1 MANIIY
7 LAEDE
12 QLTFPLVYDDSGL
25 VAIGGNLSPE
35 SLINAYSK
43 GVFPW
48 YNDDEIIQWWSPEPR
63 CVLYPTH
70 INISKSMRS
79 VLRSPFFQFKVN
91 ENFEAIIESCS
102 STKRIDQDGTWI
114 HDEMKKAYTDL
125 HSLGIAMSAETY
137 FKGELVGGLYGLKM
151 GNVFFG
157 ESMFSKISNASKY
170 ALIKFAEYLH
180 ESGVGI
186 IDCQLETPHLISL
199 GAQLITREKFL
210 EELDM
215 HL

>member
-1 MANIIY
+1 MTNIIY

-70 INISKSMRS
+70 IKISKSMRS

-125 HSLGIAMSAETY
+125 RSLGIAMSAETY

-186 IDCQLETPHLISL
+186 IDCQLETPHLMSL

-210 EELDM
+210 EELDR